1 MGSPLAPT
9 LANFFLGH
17 IEKKLM
23 SNCNDEVKP
32 KLYVRYVDDIFVVF
46 SSSVDYKPFFDI
58 LNAQH
63 SNLRFTVELG
73 DKDLTFLDTQVSIEN
88 GNFESWV
95 YRKPTN
101 THVILNQCALCP
113 MEWKKGLVKCFL
125 HRAWTICSNYKRL
138 HEEIVI
144 LRDIFVRNG
153 YAVSF
158 FDRIVNR
165 FLIKKFTQGKFVNV
179 SSDDKEDE
187 PVFLK
192 RYILKVPYIGKA
204 SIHFK
209 RKITELV
216 QRQFD
221 VKLSCVY
228 SSCKIRDY
236 FSLKCKSHPFLVSNV
251 VYKFTCQSDSDQFY
265 IGETARHIGTRAG
278 EHLDL
283 SRTNPTAVA
292 KHIKDCETCFNC
304 LELGMLSYENFEIMC
319 SGQSKFDIEVKE
331 AMLIKRSLPTL
342 NRHLYR
348 DGSIFSIRIFN

>member
-1 MGSPLAPT
+1 MKFRLLLET
-9 LANFFLGH
+9 LMNH
-17 IEKKLM
+17 
-23 SNCNDEVKP
+23 
-32 KLYVRYVDDIFVVF
+32 
-46 SSSVDYKPFFDI
+46 
-58 LNAQH
+58 H

-113 MEWKKGLVKCFL
+113 IEWKKGLVQCFL
-125 HRAWTICSNYKRL
+125 HRAWAICSNYKRL
-138 HEEIVI
+138 HEEIVT
-144 LRDIFVRNG
+144 LRDIFIRNG
-153 YAVSF
+153 YAISF
-158 FDRIVNR
+158 FDTIVNR
-165 FLIKKFTQGKFVNV
+165 FMTKKFTQGRFVSV
-179 SSDDKEDE
+179 SGDNEEDE

-192 RYILKVPYIGKA
+192 RYVLKVPYIGKA
-204 SIHFK
+204 SYSFK

-216 QRQFD
+216 QKEFE
-221 VKLSCVY
+221 VKLSCVF
-228 SSCKIRDY
+228 SSCKIKDY

-283 SRTNPTAVA
+283 SKTNLTAVA

-304 LELGMLSYENFEIMC
+304 LELGMLSYENFEIIS
-319 SGQSKFDIEVKE
+319 SGQTKFDIEVKE
-331 AMLIKRSLPTL
+331 ALLIRRSLPTL
-342 NRHLYR
+342 NRHLYQS
-348 DGSIFSIRIFN
+348 GSMFKIRIFN